1 MNYDLS
7 ITTSA
12 LLEGL
17 CGPNNEAAWAGLDN
31 RYRPILIATARRF
44 GLSDADAHDV
54 AQETMVRVLQGC
66 REGKYDREKGRL
78 RTWILTIARHR
89 IVDLHRKRDIRKEAR
104 GVSAVV
110 ELPEEE
116 AIEACWSAEERAAI
130 LREALDA
137 LRSDSNLAAETIEAF
152 ELQVLHR
159 RGPHQVA
166 EQLACSINDV
176 YLAKSRVTRK
186 LKDMVSRIEASWN
199 DT

>member
-1 MNYDLS
+1 VNYDLS
-7 ITTSA
+7 VTTSA

-17 CGPNNEAAWAGLDN
+17 CEPDNEAAWLGLDN
-31 RYRPILIATARRF
+31 RYRPILVATARRF

-66 REGKYDREKGRL
+66 RDGKYDREKGRL

-89 IVDLHRKRDIRKEAR
+89 IVDMHRKRDVRKEAR
-104 GVSAVV
+104 GVSAVM
-110 ELPEEE
+110 ETPEEST
-116 AIEACWSAEERAAI
+116 IEACWSAEERAAI

-137 LRSDSNLAAETIEAF
+137 LRTDSNLASETIEAF

-166 EQLACSINDV
+166 EHLQCSINDV

-186 LKDMVSRIEASWN
+186 LKDMVTHIETRWN
-199 DT
+199 DA